1 MNRIKQLFQQKDS
14 NILNIYFTAG
24 YPNLEDTISV
34 MQALEKGGANL
45 IEIGMPFSDPI
56 ADGPT
61 IQESNMVALKNGMT
75 IQKLFEQ
82 LKGMRDKVNLPVVL
96 MGYLNPIM
104 QFGVERFCQEAQ
116 ACGIDGLILPD
127 LPMDEYL
134 QEYKALFDAHGLY
147 NIFLI
152 TPQTSEERIKTID
165 NNSEGFI
172 YMVSSASITGAK
184 KEITPKQIAYFDCV
198 NEMNLTNPR
207 LIGFGISDR
216 QTFSAAC
223 QYAQGAIIGSAFIN
237 KLKEAKK
244 LEEDII
250 AFVKSI
256 KSDL

>member
-1 MNRIKQLFQQKDS
+1 MNRIKQLFQRKDS
-14 NILNIYFTAG
+14 SILNIYFTAG
-24 YPNLEDTISV
+24 YPNLEDTLPV
-34 MQALEKGGANL
+34 MQALEKGGADL

-82 LKGMRDKVNLPVVL
+82 LKGMREKVNLPVVL

-104 QFGVERFCQEAQ
+104 QFGVERFCKEAET
-116 ACGIDGLILPD
+116 CGVDGLILPD

-152 TPQTSEERIKTID
+152 TPQTSDHRIKTID
-165 NNSEGFI
+165 DNSEGFI

-184 KEITPKQIAYFDCV
+184 KEITPKQIAYFNRV
-198 NEMNLTNPR
+198 KEMNLTNPR

-237 KLKEAKK
+237 KLKEAKN